1 MIEERAIPAL
11 VIPFE
16 VVSVGEDNEPP
27 EGVVKKHVEYVLKVS
42 KTGAGV
48 V

>member
-1 MIEERAIPAL
+1 MIEERAILAL

-16 VVSVGEDNEPP
+16 VVSVGEDYEPP
-27 EGVVKKHVEYVLKVS
+27 EGAVKKHVEHVLRVPKA
-42 KTGAGV
+42 GAGV